1 MDGLMEQLSKVR
13 ADAAECALVGNLATD
28 PQKKQMYMR
37 LADHLTDLA
46 AEVERAAR
54 ERAPAD

>member
-1 MDGLMEQLSKVR
+1 MSGLLEQLSKVR
-13 ADAAECALVGNLATD
+13 ADAAECAQAGNLATD

-37 LADHLTDLA
+37 LADHLTTLA

-54 ERAPAD
+54 EMAPAD